1 MYENLKKNEMDTDP
15 HTHEW
20 YLNLEKKIR
29 QLVSAGMNYF
39 NNVYNYRAQYN
50 LIINVALIKLV

>member
-1 MYENLKKNEMDTDP
+1 MYENLKKNKTDTDP

-29 QLVSAGMNYF
+29 QWVSAGMNYF
-39 NNVYNYRAQYN
+39 YYVYNYRAE
-50 LIINVALIKLV
+50 